1 MALIN
6 QNSIIGV
13 TSITSPS
20 SSNVLTVHANDTT
33 ERLRVSETGL
43 SFSGTNSS
51 LDTSGNATFNG
62 NVSIGGTLTYED
74 VTNID
79 SVGVITAR
87 NAVVISE
94 DNAIHFRGTAAD
106 DADAILRASA
116 GGGQLLINSRNDTI
130 INIDSNNDSTDA
142 HFAVAHGAA
151 TGVST
156 ELFRVQED
164 GSVGIGTDDPTA
176 DLEVYNSNQAVMAV
190 RGDKA
195 TLAVLGD
202 DTNSGASETDARI
215 ILCSD
220 GTIANAPAALTTSP
234 LTNHGFEIALIN
246 DEPGSGLRFHDGTAN
261 KERLRITSSGEVGI
275 GTDNPLNGLDVNQ
288 SEGRLRVNRFSHLL
302 MQNKNN
308 STTNYWGISTR
319 NGGELD
325 IGYGT
330 PDGNSIVD
338 GDKLTITSAGV
349 VGINTTNPQ
358 SRLEVF
364 TDNDTDFGDS
374 SNTNNTNSLIRLFNK
389 NGTDNTAVNN
399 YVGIR
404 FDVANGATSSAWLSY
419 VRTGNNTGA
428 FQFKARN
435 AASSYPEVARI
446 LSSGGITFGGDTAQ
460 ANALN
465 DYEEGTL
472 GWRLQRTG
480 SIGSGTN
487 NSDTKV
493 TYTKI
498 GNRVYVSGYL
508 YTENTSNSTGVTV
521 ELRNNENT
529 NQVATLPYEPNQA
542 GGFPITGTRTINDSY
557 RNMAVTFRQG
567 QSQVYIYTDDGNNDY
582 LKNTNNVQINSA
594 QTHLVIQFCGSY
606 TTNS

>member
-33 ERLRVSETGL
+33 ERLRISETGL

-79 SVGVITAR
+79 SVGIITAQ
-87 NAVVISE
+87 SG
-94 DNAIHFRGTAAD
+94 IHVTA
-106 DADAILRASA
+106 
-116 GGGQLLINSRNDTI
+116 GN
-130 INIDSNNDSTDA
+130 
-142 HFAVAHGAA
+142 
-151 TGVST
+151 
-156 ELFRVQED
+156 
-164 GSVGIGTDDPTA
+164 
-176 DLEVYNSNQAVMAV
+176 
-190 RGDKA
+190 
-195 TLAVLGD
+195 
-202 DTNSGASETDARI
+202 
-215 ILCSD
+215 
-220 GTIANAPAALTTSP
+220 
-234 LTNHGFEIALIN
+234 
-246 DEPGSGLRFHDGTAN
+246 
-261 KERLRITSSGEVGI
+261 VGI
-275 GTDNPLNGLDVNQ
+275 GTDNPAGTLEISAASTTDMIMLDAAGTNFARLGHNTASGTDILDVR
-288 SEGRLRVNRFSHLL
+288 SEGHTRFLTGGNNERLRIDSSGNLTIPGNSSVRDITYGDGSTAGYFRSATNVNRSNAEASIH
-302 MQNKNN
+302 MQQFKWNN
-308 STTNYWGISTR
+308 TKVAEIKVLTGDDTTNKDNAHIVFETATS
-319 NGGELD
+319 
-325 IGYGT
+325 GT
-330 PDGNSIVD
+330 TAER
-338 GDKLTITSAGV
+338 LRITSAGV
-349 VGINTTNPQ
+349 IQCGTSATLKAEINNAVSGHQFISQCSDNNNGFEVYQQHGSNTTRNNLAVYANTGSSNAKHLQFSVRGDGNVGINTTAPQ

-419 VRTGNNTGA
+419 LRTGNNTGA

-472 GWRLQRTG
+472 DWRLQRTG
-480 SIGSGTN
+480 SIGSGSN
-487 NSDTKV
+487 HGDTSV
-493 TYTKI
+493 TYTKV
-498 GNRVYVSGYL
+498 GNRVYVSGYI
-508 YTENTSNSTGVTV
+508 YTANTSNSTGVTV
-521 ELRNNENT
+521 ELRDNSNT
-529 NQVATLPYEPNQA
+529 SNVATLPYVPNQA
-542 GGFPITGTRTINDSY
+542 GGFPITGTRTISDAY
-557 RNMAVTFRQG
+557 RNIAVTFRHG
-567 QSQVYIYTDDGNNDY
+567 QSQVYIYKDDSDNDY
-582 LKNTNNVQINSA
+582 LKNKNNVEINSA

-606 TTNS
+606 TTDS

>member
-33 ERLRVSETGL
+33 ERLRISETGL

-79 SVGVITAR
+79 SVGIITAQ
-87 NAVVISE
+87 SG
-94 DNAIHFRGTAAD
+94 IHVTA
-106 DADAILRASA
+106 
-116 GGGQLLINSRNDTI
+116 GN
-130 INIDSNNDSTDA
+130 
-142 HFAVAHGAA
+142 
-151 TGVST
+151 
-156 ELFRVQED
+156 
-164 GSVGIGTDDPTA
+164 
-176 DLEVYNSNQAVMAV
+176 
-190 RGDKA
+190 
-195 TLAVLGD
+195 
-202 DTNSGASETDARI
+202 
-215 ILCSD
+215 
-220 GTIANAPAALTTSP
+220 
-234 LTNHGFEIALIN
+234 
-246 DEPGSGLRFHDGTAN
+246 
-261 KERLRITSSGEVGI
+261 VGI
-275 GTDNPLNGLDVNQ
+275 GTDNPAGTLEISAASTTDMIMLDAAGTNFARLGHNTASGTDILDVR
-288 SEGRLRVNRFSHLL
+288 SEGHTRFLTGGNNERLRIDSSGNLTIPGNSSVRDITYGDGSTAGYFRSATNVNRSNAEASIH
-302 MQNKNN
+302 MQQFKWNN
-308 STTNYWGISTR
+308 TKVAEIKVLTGDDTTNKDNAHIVFETATS
-319 NGGELD
+319 
-325 IGYGT
+325 GT
-330 PDGNSIVD
+330 TAER
-338 GDKLTITSAGV
+338 LRITSAGV
-349 VGINTTNPQ
+349 IQCGTSATLKAEINNAVSGHQFISQCSDNNNGFEVYQQHGSNTTRNNLAVYANTGSSNAKHLQFSVRGDGNVGINTTAPQ

-472 GWRLQRTG
+472 DWRLQRTG
-480 SIGSGTN
+480 SIGSGSN
-487 NSDTKV
+487 HGDTSV
-493 TYTKI
+493 TYTKV
-498 GNRVYVSGYL
+498 GNRVYVSGYI
-508 YTENTSNSTGVTV
+508 YTANTSNSTGVTV
-521 ELRNNENT
+521 ELRDNSNT
-529 NQVATLPYEPNQA
+529 SNVATLPYVPNQA
-542 GGFPITGTRTINDSY
+542 GGFPITGTRTISDAY
-557 RNMAVTFRQG
+557 RNIAVTFRHG
-567 QSQVYIYTDDGNNDY
+567 QSQVYIYKDDSDNDY
-582 LKNTNNVQINSA
+582 LKNKNNVEINSA

-606 TTNS
+606 TTDS

>member
-79 SVGVITAR
+79 SVGIITAQ
-87 NAVVISE
+87 SG
-94 DNAIHFRGTAAD
+94 IHVTA
-106 DADAILRASA
+106 
-116 GGGQLLINSRNDTI
+116 GN
-130 INIDSNNDSTDA
+130 
-142 HFAVAHGAA
+142 
-151 TGVST
+151 
-156 ELFRVQED
+156 
-164 GSVGIGTDDPTA
+164 
-176 DLEVYNSNQAVMAV
+176 
-190 RGDKA
+190 
-195 TLAVLGD
+195 
-202 DTNSGASETDARI
+202 
-215 ILCSD
+215 
-220 GTIANAPAALTTSP
+220 
-234 LTNHGFEIALIN
+234 
-246 DEPGSGLRFHDGTAN
+246 
-261 KERLRITSSGEVGI
+261 VGI
-275 GTDNPLNGLDVNQ
+275 GTDNPAGTLEISAASTTDMIMLDAAGTNFARLGHNTASGTDILDVR
-288 SEGRLRVNRFSHLL
+288 SEGHTRFLTGGNNERLRIDSSGNLTIPGNSSVRDITYGDGSTAGYFRSATNVNRSNAEASIH
-302 MQNKNN
+302 MQQFKWNN
-308 STTNYWGISTR
+308 TKVAEIKVLTGDDTTNKDNAHIVFETATS
-319 NGGELD
+319 
-325 IGYGT
+325 GT
-330 PDGNSIVD
+330 TAER
-338 GDKLTITSAGV
+338 LRITSAGV
-349 VGINTTNPQ
+349 IQCGTSATLKAEINNAVSGHQFISQCSDNNNGFEVYQQHGSNTTRNNLAVYANTGSSNAKHLQFSVRGDGNVGINTTAPQ

-472 GWRLQRTG
+472 DWRLQRTG
-480 SIGSGTN
+480 SIGSGSN
-487 NSDTKV
+487 HGDTSV
-493 TYTKI
+493 TYTKV
-498 GNRVYVSGYL
+498 GNRVYVSGYI
-508 YTENTSNSTGVTV
+508 YTANTSNSTGVTV
-521 ELRNNENT
+521 ELRDNSNT
-529 NQVATLPYEPNQA
+529 SNVATLPYVPNQA
-542 GGFPITGTRTINDSY
+542 GGFPITGTRTISDAY
-557 RNMAVTFRQG
+557 RNIAVTFRHG
-567 QSQVYIYTDDGNNDY
+567 QSQVYIYKDDSDNDY
-582 LKNTNNVQINSA
+582 LKNKNNVEINSA

-606 TTNS
+606 TTDS

>member
-33 ERLRVSETGL
+33 ERLRISETGL

-79 SVGVITAR
+79 SVGIITAQ
-87 NAVVISE
+87 SG
-94 DNAIHFRGTAAD
+94 IHVTA
-106 DADAILRASA
+106 
-116 GGGQLLINSRNDTI
+116 GN
-130 INIDSNNDSTDA
+130 
-142 HFAVAHGAA
+142 
-151 TGVST
+151 
-156 ELFRVQED
+156 
-164 GSVGIGTDDPTA
+164 
-176 DLEVYNSNQAVMAV
+176 
-190 RGDKA
+190 
-195 TLAVLGD
+195 
-202 DTNSGASETDARI
+202 
-215 ILCSD
+215 
-220 GTIANAPAALTTSP
+220 
-234 LTNHGFEIALIN
+234 
-246 DEPGSGLRFHDGTAN
+246 
-261 KERLRITSSGEVGI
+261 VGI
-275 GTDNPLNGLDVNQ
+275 GTDNPAGTLEISAASTTDMIMLDAAGTNFARLGHNTASGTDILDVR
-288 SEGRLRVNRFSHLL
+288 SEGHTRFLTGGNNERLRIDSSGNLTIPGNSSVRDITYGDGSTAGYFRSATNVNRSNAEASIH
-302 MQNKNN
+302 MQQFKWNN
-308 STTNYWGISTR
+308 TKVAEIKVLTGDDTTNKDNAHIVFETATS
-319 NGGELD
+319 
-325 IGYGT
+325 GT
-330 PDGNSIVD
+330 TAER
-338 GDKLTITSAGV
+338 LRITSAGV
-349 VGINTTNPQ
+349 IQCGTSATLKAEINNAVSGHQFISQCSDNNNGFEVYQQHGSNTTRNNLAVYANTGSSNAKHLQFSVRGDGNVGINTTAPQ

-472 GWRLQRTG
+472 DWRLQRTG
-480 SIGSGTN
+480 SIGSGSN
-487 NSDTKV
+487 HGDTSV
-493 TYTKI
+493 TYTKV
-498 GNRVYVSGYL
+498 GNRVYVSGYI
-508 YTENTSNSTGVTV
+508 YTANTSNSTGVTV
-521 ELRNNENT
+521 ELRDNSNT
-529 NQVATLPYEPNQA
+529 SNVATLPYVPNQA
-542 GGFPITGTRTINDSY
+542 GGFPITGTRTISDAY
-557 RNMAVTFRQG
+557 RNIAVTFRHG
-567 QSQVYIYTDDGNNDY
+567 QSQVYIYKDDGDNDY
-582 LKNTNNVQINSA
+582 LKNKNNVEINST

-606 TTNS
+606 TTDS